1 MKKILAV
8 VLALAMMAT
17 LCVTSFAA
25 TIDKD
30 SVDQYSDVNVYT
42 KTTNTG
48 GEDAYKY
55 SVTIPAEIAIDWED
69 TSAQNAAYTVD
80 AQLLLGATL
89 KVEVTG
95 NNENK
100 MTNAQADPQYFLTF
114 ALGGTT
120 SQTYPAV
127 TDNVT
132 SDTTVTVA
140 DFSGVPIAEYTGTL
154 TYTVTYNAPT
164 P

>member
-30 SVDQYSDVNVYT
+30 SADQYADVNVYT
-42 KTTNTG
+42 NTTNTE

-55 SVTIPAEIAIDWED
+55 SVTIPAEIPVDWED

-114 ALGGTT
+114 ALSGTT

>member
-30 SVDQYSDVNVYT
+30 SADQYADVNVYT
-42 KTTNTG
+42 NTTNTE

-55 SVTIPAEIAIDWED
+55 SVTIPAEIPVDWED

-114 ALGGTT
+114 ALSGTT

-132 SDTTVTVA
+132 SDTTVTVT